1 MITLIIKTCQMIHFL
16 KVNFSMFSWS
26 NIYTLWTDVLYS
38 HFKHNVFSDLQEVE
52 NIALGKGNGIAPVT
66 QM

>member
-1 MITLIIKTCQMIHFL
+1 MWIDT
-16 KVNFSMFSWS
+16 
-26 NIYTLWTDVLYS
+26 LYS
-38 HFKHNVFSDLQEVE
+38 HVKQNVFSDLQEVE